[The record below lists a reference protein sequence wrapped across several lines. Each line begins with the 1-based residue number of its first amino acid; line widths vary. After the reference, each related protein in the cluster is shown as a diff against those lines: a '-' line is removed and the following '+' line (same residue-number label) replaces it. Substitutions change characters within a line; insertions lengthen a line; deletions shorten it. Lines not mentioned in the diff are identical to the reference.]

1 MNETSMKLSH
11 DKTDDDPAATR
22 ASTNKEIGTTS
33 QPKHANITSKA
44 TSRDYSSRSQ
54 RQLN

>member
-33 QPKHANITSKA
+33 QPKHPNITSKA